1 MELAVGSWEFSLYPA
16 LLTVAAFTF
25 ALVASLVLGA
35 VVRRFAPTIG
45 AVVPPRPDR
54 WHRAPTP
61 TMGGIAIAL
70 ATMLGFVVVAW
81 QPSIVANLMPW
92 AAVLAASLAMSIV
105 GILDDRL
112 QLSPVAKLVA
122 SLAIGAFLVF
132 ALTGTEPD
140 AARRTL
146 HTLIAIV
153 WFAGVCH
160 AFNLLDN
167 MDGLAAGV
175 ALIATAFFAYLLAD
189 VLGMAMVVLLVS
201 LAGALLGF
209 LYWNRPAARLF
220 MGDSGSLFIGAML
233 ASTSLVPV
241 FDDGVSLSSP
251 IVPIALILT
260 VPLFDTAFVLVL
272 RRLAGRSATKGGT
285 DHVSHRLVSLGFSE
299 RSAVRILYLLGLA
312 SGGVAAVM
320 VLNDR
325 IEPELP
331 MVAGFGV
338 VMTLVGIYLARVPAY
353 NAEDFL
359 ALQKSSFAPFLK
371 DLAFKWHAGQVM
383 LDLILIT
390 VCYYAAYR
398 LRFDVKDFDEFLP
411 FVMVSLPVVLGC
423 KLAALYVSGLYQ
435 RSWDTFG
442 LRDLSV
448 VARGVAMGSLL
459 SVAAAFYFY
468 REVTDPNRIVGASR
482 VVFVLDAIL
491 LVVAIIAT
499 RVSFRMMNL
508 AAATRNKR
516 SRRVLVYGAGNF
528 GRMLVREMR
537 ANTAWNMNPVAFI
550 DDDAAKVHRW
560 IVGVPVRGSI
570 ESLEATMRQY
580 GVDEVILSSRAIN
593 GSVETRIREICTRT
607 NRPVRRLHME
617 IS

>member
-1 MELAVGSWEFSLYPA
+1 MVIALAFVIA
-16 LLTVAAFTF
+16 TVASVT
-25 ALVASLVLGA
+25 LGA
-35 VVRRFAPTIG
+35 VVRRFAPSFG

-61 TMGGIAIAL
+61 TMGGIAISG
-70 ATMLGFVVVAW
+70 ATVIGFVVVAVN
-81 QPSIVANLMPW
+81 PSLVANPLPW
-92 AAVLAASLAMSIV
+92 APALGASFAMFVV
-105 GILDDRL
+105 GVLDDRL
-112 QLSPVAKLVA
+112 QLSPVAKLVS

-132 ALTGTEPD
+132 ALAGTEPD
-140 AARRTL
+140 ASSQTL

-167 MDGLAAGV
+167 MDGLLAGV
-175 ALIATAFFAYLLAD
+175 AFIAAAFFAYLLGG
-189 VLGMAMVVLLVS
+189 VLGGALVLLLSS

-220 MGDSGSLFIGAML
+220 MGDSGSLFIGGLL
-233 ASTSLVPV
+233 ASASLVPV
-241 FDDGVSLSSP
+241 FETGLALSSP
-251 IVPIALILT
+251 ILPVAIILT

-299 RSAVRILYLLGLA
+299 RSAVRILYLLGIA
-312 SGGVAAVM
+312 GGGVAAVM
-320 VLNDR
+320 VLNNR
-325 IEPELP
+325 FEPELP
-331 MVAGFGV
+331 IVAAYGV
-338 VMTLVGIYLARVPAY
+338 VLVLLGIFLARVPAY

-371 DLAFKWHAGQVM
+371 DLAFRWHAGQVM

-398 LRFDVKDFDEFLP
+398 LRFEGEDLDNFLRY
-411 FVMVSLPVVLGC
+411 FMASLPIVLGC
-423 KLAALYVSGLYQ
+423 KLTALYASGLYQ

-442 LRDLSV
+442 LRDLTA
-448 VARGVAMGSLL
+448 VARGVAIGSLL
-459 SVAAAFYFY
+459 SVSAAFYLY
-468 REVTDPNRIVGASR
+468 REVGASR
-482 VVFVLDAIL
+482 VVFILDAIL
-491 LVVAIIAT
+491 LTVAIIAT
-499 RVSFRMMNL
+499 RVSFRSMNL
-508 AAATRNKR
+508 VAATRNKR

-537 ANTAWNMNPVAFI
+537 SNSAWNMNPVVFI
-550 DDDAAKVHRW
+550 DDDVAKVHQW

-570 ESLEATMRQY
+570 DCHEATLQRY

-593 GSVETRIREICTRT
+593 GSIETRIREICART

-617 IS
+617 IQ

>member
-1 MELAVGSWEFSLYPA
+1 MSTL
-16 LLTVAAFTF
+16 AFTI
-25 ALVASLVLGA
+25 ALVASVALGA
-35 VVRRFAPTIG
+35 LVRRFAPTIG

-70 ATMLGFVVVAW
+70 ATTVGFLVVAW
-81 QPSIVANLMPW
+81 RPLLVVDLLPW
-92 AAVLAASLAMSIV
+92 SAVLGASLAMFVV
-105 GILDDRL
+105 GVLDDRL

-132 ALTGTEPD
+132 LLAGTEPD

-153 WFAGVCH
+153 WFAGICH

-175 ALIATAFFAYLLAD
+175 ALIATAFLAWLLAD
-189 VLGMAMVVLLVS
+189 VLGAAMVMLLAS

-209 LYWNRPAARLF
+209 LYWNRPTARLF
-220 MGDSGSLFIGAML
+220 MGDSGSLFIGALL

-241 FDDGVSLSSP
+241 FDGGLSLSSP
-251 IVPIALILT
+251 MVPIALILT

-312 SGGVAAVM
+312 SGGIAAAL
-320 VLNDR
+320 VLTGR
-325 IEPELP
+325 VEPELP
-331 MVAGFGV
+331 ILAAFLV

-371 DLAFKWHAGQVM
+371 DLAFRWHAGEVM

-390 VCYYAAYR
+390 VSYYAAYR
-398 LRFDVKDFDEFLP
+398 LRFEGEDFFKFLP
-411 FVMVSLPVVLGC
+411 YFMTSLPIVLGC
-423 KLAALYVSGLYQ
+423 KLAALYASGLYQ

-442 LRDLSV
+442 LRDLTV
-448 VARGVAMGSLL
+448 VGRGVAIGSLL
-459 SVAAAFYFY
+459 SVSVAFYLY
-468 REVTDPNRIVGASR
+468 REMGASR

-491 LVVAIIAT
+491 LAIAIIAT
-499 RVSFRMMNL
+499 RVSFRAMNL

-537 ANTAWNMNPVAFI
+537 SNTAWNMNPVAFI

-570 ESLEATMRQY
+570 ESLEAIMRQY

-593 GSVETRIREICTRT
+593 GSIETRIREICART
-607 NRPVRRLHME
+607 NRPVRRLYME
-617 IS
+617 IQ

>member
-1 MELAVGSWEFSLYPA
+1 LGVSLYPA
-16 LLTVAAFTF
+16 LLSTLAF
-25 ALVASLVLGA
+25 AIAMAASLGLGA
-35 VVRRFAPTIG
+35 LVRRFAPSIG

-61 TMGGIAIAL
+61 TMGGMAIAA
-70 ATMLGFVVVAW
+70 ATTIGFLVVAW
-81 QPSIVANLMPW
+81 RPSLVADLLPW
-92 AAVLAASLAMSIV
+92 APALGASLAMFVV
-105 GILDDRL
+105 GVLDDRL

-132 ALTGTEPD
+132 ALAGTEPD

-175 ALIATAFFAYLLAD
+175 ALIATAFFAWLLAD
-189 VLGMAMVVLLVS
+189 VLGAAMVILLAS
-201 LAGALLGF
+201 LAGSLLGF
-209 LYWNRPAARLF
+209 LYWNRPTARLF

-233 ASTSLVPV
+233 ASTSLVPL
-241 FDDGVSLSSP
+241 FDSSVSLSGP
-251 IVPIALILT
+251 MVPIALILT

-312 SGGVAAVM
+312 SGGVAAAL
-320 VLNDR
+320 VLTGR
-325 IEPELP
+325 VEPELP
-331 MVAGFGV
+331 ILAAFLV

-371 DLAFKWHAGQVM
+371 DLAFRWHAGEVM

-390 VCYYAAYR
+390 VSYYAAYR
-398 LRFDVKDFDEFLP
+398 LRFEGEEFYKFLRYFIGLLP
-411 FVMVSLPVVLGC
+411 IVVGC
-423 KLAALYVSGLYQ
+423 KLAALYASGLYQ

-442 LRDLSV
+442 LRDLTV
-448 VARGVAMGSLL
+448 VGRGVAIGSLL
-459 SVAAAFYFY
+459 SVSAAFYLY
-468 REVTDPNRIVGASR
+468 RETGASR

-491 LVVAIIAT
+491 LAIAIIAT
-499 RVSFRMMNL
+499 RVSFRAMNL

-550 DDDAAKVHRW
+550 DDDAAKAHRW

-570 ESLEATMRQY
+570 DSLEAIMRQY

-593 GSVETRIREICTRT
+593 GSIETRIREICART
-607 NRPVRRLHME
+607 NRPVRRLFME
-617 IS
+617 IQ

>member
-1 MELAVGSWEFSLYPA
+1 LGVGSYAVPP
-16 LLTVAAFTF
+16 LLTALAFVI
-25 ALVASLVLGA
+25 AMVASLALGA
-35 VVRRFAPTIG
+35 LVRRFAPTIG

-61 TMGGIAIAL
+61 TMGGMAIAS
-70 ATMLGFVVVAW
+70 ATVIGFLVVAW
-81 QPSIVANLMPW
+81 RPSLLADLLPW
-92 AAVLAASLAMSIV
+92 TPVLGASLAMFVV
-105 GILDDRL
+105 GVLDDRL

-122 SLAIGAFLVF
+122 SLAIGAFLVSVL
-132 ALTGTEPD
+132 AGTEPD

-175 ALIATAFFAYLLAD
+175 ALIATAFFAWLLAD
-189 VLGMAMVVLLVS
+189 VLGAAMVMLLVS

-209 LYWNRPAARLF
+209 LYWNRPTARLF

-241 FDDGVSLSSP
+241 FDSGVSLSSP
-251 IVPIALILT
+251 MVPIALILI

-312 SGGVAAVM
+312 SGGVAAAL
-320 VLNDR
+320 VLTGR
-325 IEPELP
+325 VEPELP
-331 MVAGFGV
+331 ILATFAV

-371 DLAFKWHAGQVM
+371 DLAFRWHAGEVM

-390 VCYYAAYR
+390 VSYYAAYR
-398 LRFDVKDFDEFLP
+398 LRFEGDDFFKFLP
-411 FVMVSLPVVLGC
+411 YFMASLPIVLGC
-423 KLAALYVSGLYQ
+423 KLAALYASGLYQ

-442 LRDLSV
+442 LRDLTV
-448 VARGVAMGSLL
+448 VGRGVGIGSLL
-459 SVAAAFYFY
+459 SVSAAFYLY
-468 REVTDPNRIVGASR
+468 REMGASR
-482 VVFVLDAIL
+482 VVFVIDAIL
-491 LVVAIIAT
+491 LAIAIIAT
-499 RVSFRMMNL
+499 RVSFRAMNL

-570 ESLEATMRQY
+570 DSLEATMRQY
-580 GVDEVILSSRAIN
+580 AVDEVILSSSAIN
-593 GSVETRIREICTRT
+593 GSIETRIREVCASA

-617 IS
+617 IR

>member
-1 MELAVGSWEFSLYPA
+1 
-16 LLTVAAFTF
+16 LLTALAFVIAT
-25 ALVASLVLGA
+25 AASLALGA
-35 VVRRFAPTIG
+35 VVRRFAPTVG

-61 TMGGIAIAL
+61 TMGGIAIAA
-70 ATMLGFVVVAW
+70 ATTIGFLVVAAR
-81 QPSIVANLMPW
+81 PSMVADLLPW
-92 AAVLAASLAMSIV
+92 GPVLAASLAMFVV
-105 GILDDRL
+105 GVLDDRL
-112 QLSPVAKLVA
+112 QLSPLAKLVA

-132 ALTGTEPD
+132 ALAGAEPD

-146 HTLIAIV
+146 HTLVAII

-175 ALIATAFFAYLLAD
+175 AFIAAGFFAYLLGSE
-189 VLGMAMVVLLVS
+189 LGGAMVTLLAS
-201 LAGALLGF
+201 LAGALIGF
-209 LYWNRPAARLF
+209 LFWNRPTARLF

-241 FDDGVSLSSP
+241 FSAGLALSSP
-251 IVPIALILT
+251 VLPIALILT

-299 RSAVRILYLLGLA
+299 RTAVRILYLVGLVA
-312 SGGVAAVM
+312 GGVAALMVM
-320 VLNDR
+320 NDL
-325 IEPELP
+325 EPELP
-331 MVAGFGV
+331 IVATFGV
-338 VMTLVGIYLARVPAY
+338 VMALVGIYLARVSAY

-371 DLAFKWHAGQVM
+371 DLAFRWHAGQVM

-398 LRFDVKDFDEFLP
+398 LRFEGEDFDNFLVY
-411 FVMVSLPVVLGC
+411 FLASLPIVLGC
-423 KLAALYVSGLYQ
+423 KIAALYASGLYQ
-435 RSWDTFG
+435 RSWETFG

-448 VARGVAMGSLL
+448 VARGVAIGSLL
-459 SVAAAFYFY
+459 SVAVGFYLY
-468 REVTDPNRIVGASR
+468 REVGASR

-491 LVVAIIAT
+491 LAVAIIAT

-508 AAATRNKR
+508 AAATRSKR

-528 GRMLVREMR
+528 GRLLVREMR

-550 DDDAAKVHRW
+550 DDDNTKVHRW

-570 ESLEATMRQY
+570 DRLEATMQQY
-580 GVDEVILSSRAIN
+580 GVDEVILSSSAIN
-593 GSVETRIREICTRT
+593 GSIETRIREICARID
-607 NRPVRRLHME
+607 RPVRRLHME
-617 IS
+617 IQ